1 MIGVELTMKM
11 VSRLAWEG
19 RNSPAAERWRSELK
33 LWELPNSRLKAE
45 RILGTY
51 IRLAPH
57 ADVDDAAIVM
67 GAVCL
72 AARLRT
78 KFIYAHSGDSHT
90 VFVAVRVEK
99 KKWVRLDTQW
109 NVLREHPVEGTKE
122 TWIDPKM
129 QDDLKEIAAQLLGAK
144 E

>member
-1 MIGVELTMKM
+1 MKM

-19 RNSPAAERWRSELK
+19 RRSAAADRWLSEYQI
-33 LWELPNSRLKAE
+33 WSLPNARAKAQK
-45 RILGTY
+45 ILGEY

-57 ADVDDAAIVM
+57 AEVDDAAIVM

-72 AARLRT
+72 AARLKT
-78 KFIYAHSGDSHT
+78 KFIYARSGESFT

-109 NVLREHPVEGTKE
+109 NVLREHPAPGTTE
-122 TWIDPKM
+122 TWIDPKV

-144 E
+144 T